1 MPKFAV
7 QMTLETLFIST
18 TESAIDCALYTKGM
32 AVLDHAKEKE
42 FDLSKVA
49 AIGDGANDLPFLAL
63 EGLCLAGCPAN
74 ADEAVKAAVLARG
87 GFVSKFEVYLGFL
100 DFSAQCLQRGV
111 EAIYTDRDQTIL
123 DKEEFPGA
131 LGLATSLRYS
141 GDSGSPFIYVLT
153 GAGQAE
159 NKDFIEVINSFYDL
173 EENKFIAA
181 DPHIILSEN
190 GGVRVNVLNPSES
203 VNMVQKKNP
212 ELLAKVLGPFRNSLV
227 KRLES
232 EIAPKF
238 NLGVTYDYGNQKGN
252 AYIATKQTMVSVN
265 VPRSYADG
273 KPYRNTADAGNYR
286 QEMKEAAV
294 DIAKFIN
301 IPFSTLEGE

>member
-1 MPKFAV
+1 
-7 QMTLETLFIST
+7 MTLETLFISAT
-18 TESAIDCALYTKGM
+18 DSAIDCALYAKGM
-32 AVLDHAKEKE
+32 ALTDHASEHD
-42 FDLSKVA
+42 FNLHHVA
-49 AIGDGANDLPFLAL
+49 AIGDGANDLPFMMLDNL
-63 EGLCLAGCPAN
+63 GFIGCPAN
-74 ADEAVKAAVLARG
+74 SDASVKAAVLARG
-87 GFVSKFEVYLGFL
+87 VFVSKFEVYLGFL

-190 GGVRVNVLNPSES
+190 GGVRVNVLNPSE
-203 VNMVQKKNP
+203 
-212 ELLAKVLGPFRNSLV
+212 
-227 KRLES
+227 
-232 EIAPKF
+232 
-238 NLGVTYDYGNQKGN
+238 
-252 AYIATKQTMVSVN
+252 
-265 VPRSYADG
+265 
-273 KPYRNTADAGNYR
+273 
-286 QEMKEAAV
+286 
-294 DIAKFIN
+294 
-301 IPFSTLEGE
+301 